1 MAPFVCWLY
10 SGLGLMTSGAITWP
24 KSERRRKQ
32 NESERRSVESGLP
45 VYWVFQFLP
54 LVGLTPLSSHDA
66 GALRASHQVQLFAAP
81 WARGAGTTMLRDN
94 RDSGAD
100 RQLNA
105 HNVLGEPLEI
115 CSMRPMTGFHR
126 DGCCNTGREDVG
138 SHTVCAE
145 MTAAFLDFSKSRGND
160 LSTPV
165 PELGFPGLK
174 PGDRWCLCAPRWQEA
189 FETNQ
194 APRVVLRA
202 THEAALSYCSLADL
216 KRLAVDL
223 A

>member
-1 MAPFVCWLY
+1 
-10 SGLGLMTSGAITWP
+10 MTSGAITWP

-32 NESERRSVESGLP
+32 SGSERRSVESGPP
-45 VYWVFQFLP
+45 VYWVFQFLL
-54 LVGLTPLSSHDA
+54 LVRADTTLISRRGRPSDASSQRLE
-66 GALRASHQVQLFAAP
+66 GPVVL
-81 WARGAGTTMLRDN
+81 GTTMLRDK

-105 HNVLGEPLEI
+105 HNVLGE
-115 CSMRPMTGFHR
+115 R
-126 DGCCNTGREDVG
+126 CNTGQEDVG
-138 SHTVCAE
+138 SHTVCAV

-160 LSTPV
+160 LSTRV
-165 PELGFPGLK
+165 PELGFSGLK
-174 PGDRWCLCAPRWQEA
+174 PGDRWCLCAPRWQKA
-189 FETNQ
+189 FEANQ